1 MPERDGIQ
9 KLQFSINANG
19 RSNGF
24 RITEGLTL
32 TPPMDTFGPIMG
44 GNGGAPSYVRSIELM
59 NNSGSR

>member
-19 RSNGF
+19 RSYGLQ
-24 RITEGLTL
+24 ITEGWTV
-32 TPPMDTFGPIMG
+32 TPITDTFGPILG
-44 GNGGAPSYVRSIELM
+44 GSGGAPSYVRSVELM